1 MTREHSKNDQ
11 PPLAGEG
18 GRKNSNHS
26 QYTTY
31 QHNTLDRVLDALR
44 AQGCEPNRSGKG
56 WACRCPAHDDRN
68 PSLSI
73 DTGEDGRALLHCHA
87 GCSIQCIAECIG
99 LSMADLFADADS
111 PAPRATARESKRKP
125 RSSYAT
131 AQDAVK
137 ALERTHGPRTGAWN
151 YHDAQGDPVG
161 TVVRWDTGTGKD
173 IRPVSRNGVGW
184 YIGGMSVPRPLYG
197 LPELLKSKGVI
208 YVCEG
213 EKAADAARACG
224 LAATTSPQ
232 GSKSAGKADWHPLA
246 GRDVVILPDADTPG
260 VRYARDVAGLALE
273 AGAASVR
280 IVRLREH
287 WPQLPNGGDL
297 ADVLALPESDPDAVR
312 GELEAMSEACAP
324 EHRPKPEPIVGSPVL
339 ACMADVKPEAVRWLW
354 HGRIPL
360 GRLSLLVGRPGEGKS
375 FATTDF
381 AARVSSGRAW
391 PDHAPC
397 VRGSVLLV
405 SAEDDPGDTI
415 RPRLDA
421 HDADPSRIHALQAV
435 CGGRDAKGRPIEAAF
450 TLADLDA
457 LRQAIERIGDVRLIV
472 VDPIG
477 SYMGARVD
485 AHRDNEVRA
494 VLAPLGEIAR
504 QSGAAVLLVAHQRK
518 GAATH
523 ADDLVLGSRA
533 FTGIAR
539 SVLHLLRD
547 PDDEQRRLLLPG
559 KMNLS
564 VPAPGLAFTIDGEP
578 ARVHWEPDPVPTTA
592 GEVLAR
598 GNGSGGKGAGNEA
611 EQWLRDVL
619 SDGPV
624 PTSELKAL
632 AQRDGMGWRTIE
644 SAKQRIGVKATREGF
659 GSDGRWVWVLPID
672 RQPEPIDRI
681 DRQEQILADNGG
693 VCDSEHPE
701 RGTQQNMTGNQLDP
715 VYSTTEG
722 EH

>member
-1 MTREHSKNDQ
+1 MTRKYLKNKQ

-26 QYTTY
+26 QYTTS
-31 QHNTLDRVLDALR
+31 HLNPIERMLDALR
-44 AQGCEPNRSGKG
+44 SHGHAPTRSGKG

-73 DTGEDGRALLHCHA
+73 GTGDDGRVLLHCHA
-87 GCSIQCIAECIG
+87 GCSAQTIAERIG
-99 LSMADLFADADS
+99 LSMADLFVDADS
-111 PAPRATARESKRKP
+111 SVLSAMAPERKPKPRTSYPTAR
-125 RSSYAT
+125 
-131 AQDAVK
+131 DAVK
-137 ALERTHGPRTGAWN
+137 AMERTHGPKANTWT
-151 YHDAQGDPVG
+151 YHNADGDPVG
-161 TVVRWDTGTGKD
+161 VVVRWDTGSGKR

-184 YIGGMSVPRPLYG
+184 HAGGMPAPRPLYG
-197 LPELLKSKGVI
+197 LPELLESEGVV

-224 LAATTSPQ
+224 MTATTSAQ
-232 GSKSAGKADWHPLA
+232 GSKSARKADWHPLA
-246 GRDVVILPDADTPG
+246 GRDVVILPDADEPG
-260 VRYARDVAGLALE
+260 ERYARDVAGLALE

-280 IVRLREH
+280 IVRLGER
-287 WPQLPNGGDL
+287 WPELPEGGDL
-297 ADVLALPESDPDAVR
+297 ADVLALPESDPDDVR
-312 GELEAMSEACAP
+312 GELEAMAEACAP
-324 EHRPKPEPIVGSPVL
+324 EQRPKPEPIVGSPVL
-339 ACMADVKPEAVRWLW
+339 ACMADVKPEALRWLW
-354 HGRIPL
+354 PGRIPL

-375 FATTDF
+375 FATTDW
-381 AARVSSGRAW
+381 AARVSTGRAW
-391 PDHAPC
+391 PDGSAC
-397 VRGSVLLV
+397 ELGSVLLV

-421 HDADPSRIHALQAV
+421 HDAHPSRIHALRAV
-435 CGGRDAKGRPIEAAF
+435 CGGRDAQGKPIEAAF
-450 TLADLDA
+450 TLADLDP

-578 ARVHWEPDPVPTTA
+578 ARVQWEPDPVQTTA

-598 GNGSGGKGAGNEA
+598 GNGTGGQSAGTEA

-619 SDGPV
+619 SDGPM
-624 PTSELKAL
+624 PTSEIKVL
-632 AQRDGMGWRTIE
+632 AKHDGMSWRTIE
-644 SAKQRIGVKATREGF
+644 RTKQRIGVKATREGF
-659 GSDGRWVWVLPID
+659 GSDGKWVWVLPID
-672 RQPEPIDRI
+672 RQHQPK
-681 DRQEQILADNGG
+681 DRQDRQAQSLADNGG
-693 VCDSEHPE
+693 VCDDEHSKQ
-701 RGTQQNMTGNQLDP
+701 GAQ
-715 VYSTTEG
+715 
-722 EH
+722 

>member
-1 MTREHSKNDQ
+1 MPTT
-11 PPLAGEG
+11 PP
-18 GRKNSNHS
+18 
-26 QYTTY
+26 
-31 QHNTLDRVLDALR
+31 LDRVLDALR
-44 AQGCEPNRSGKG
+44 AHGHTPKRSGEG
-56 WACRCPAHDDRN
+56 WACLCPAHDDRT

-73 DTGEDGRALLHCHA
+73 DTGEGGRVLLHCHA
-87 GCSIQCIAECIG
+87 GCSARSIAERIG
-99 LSMADLFADADS
+99 LSMADLFVDADS
-111 PAPRATARESKRKP
+111 PAPSTTARKP
-125 RSSYAT
+125 KPHHSYAT

-137 ALERTHGPRTGAWN
+137 ALERTHGPKAGQWT

-161 TVVRWDTGTGKD
+161 VVVRWDTGSGKC

-184 YIGGMSVPRPLYG
+184 RAGGMPTPRPLYG
-197 LPELLKSKGVI
+197 LPELLDSEGVV

-224 LAATTSPQ
+224 LTATTSPH
-232 GSKSAGKADWHPLA
+232 GSKSAGAADWHPLA
-246 GRDVVILPDADTPG
+246 GRDVVILPDADEPG
-260 VRYARDVAGLALE
+260 ERYARDVAGLALE
-273 AGAASVR
+273 ADAASVR
-280 IVRLREH
+280 IVRLGER
-287 WPQLPNGGDL
+287 WPDLPEGGDL
-297 ADVLALPESDPDAVR
+297 ADVLALPDSDPDAVR
-312 GELEAMSEACAP
+312 GELEALAEACAP
-324 EHRPKPEPIVGSPVL
+324 EQSPEPEPIVGSPVL

-354 HGRIPL
+354 DGRIPL

-375 FATTDF
+375 FATTDW
-381 AARVSSGRAW
+381 AARVSTGRAW
-391 PDHAPC
+391 PDGATC
-397 VRGSVLLV
+397 ERGSVLLV

-435 CGGRDAKGRPIEAAF
+435 CGGRDAQGGRIEGAF
-450 TLADLDA
+450 TLADLDP

-504 QSGAAVLLVAHQRK
+504 RSGAAVLLVAHQRK
-518 GAATH
+518 GRASH

-564 VPAPGLAFTIDGEP
+564 QPALGLAFTIDGEP
-578 ARVHWEPDPVPTTA
+578 ARVRWERDAVQTTA

-598 GNGSGGKGAGNEA
+598 CNGAGGQSAGNEA

-619 SDGPV
+619 SGGPM
-624 PTSELKAL
+624 PSKELRAR
-632 AQRDGMGWRTIE
+632 AERDGMSWRTIE
-644 SAKQRIGVKATREGF
+644 RAKKRMGVEATKVGF
-659 GSDGRWVWVLPID
+659 GSGIWWWELPID
-672 RQPEPIDRI
+672 RQPEPIDRQ
-681 DRQEQILADNGG
+681 DRQGESVADNGG
-693 VCDSEHPE
+693 VCDSGLESDGAMAE
-701 RGTQQNMTGNQLDP
+701 NGTRP
-715 VYSTTEG
+715 A
-722 EH
+722 